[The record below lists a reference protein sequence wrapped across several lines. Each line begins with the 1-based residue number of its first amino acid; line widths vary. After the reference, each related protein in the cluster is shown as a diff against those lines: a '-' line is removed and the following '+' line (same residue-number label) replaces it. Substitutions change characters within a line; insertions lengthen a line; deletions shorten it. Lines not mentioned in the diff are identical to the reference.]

1 MPPRSKRGSNSVISI
16 DQAWQ
21 SVSLEERLELISRAQ
36 ASGLMATMATMFL
49 IGCMAYGF
57 DKIWLLVVGVAA
69 SSFVYPLFSSFSWR
83 TEKPALILA
92 YLAVRTVA
100 RRYAF
105 AYNVPDL
112 DIVFIYRAEIRE
124 LFRDK
129 AAEELA
135 RQELDVEIDTPVEAY
150 KTVWVVLMRG
160 GVVFLWERPGGA
172 KMEFLTHLTNE
183 SVLRKPTNNE
193 NPPDERALV
202 LEGVAAIKGRA
213 LMITSRYPAAHYV
226 FEKKVLAL
234 IEEQRALQE
243 TQERLRTQN
252 QAA

>member
-1 MPPRSKRGSNSVISI
+1 MPPRRGSNNLISI

-57 DKIWLLVVGVAA
+57 DKIWLLAVGVAA

-135 RQELDVEIDTPVEAY
+135 RQELDVEIDTPVEAT

-160 GVVFLWERPGGA
+160 GVVFLSERQGGA
-172 KMEFLTHLTNE
+172 KMEFLSHINNE
-183 SVLRKPTNNE
+183 SLLRKPLASE
-193 NPPDERALV
+193 NPPDDQTLV
-202 LEGVAAIKGRA
+202 LEGVGPTKGRV
-213 LMITSRYPAAHYV
+213 LMISSRYPAAHYV
-226 FEKKVLAL
+226 FEKKILAL
-234 IEEQRALQE
+234 IEEQRLFQE
-243 TQERLRTQN
+243 TQERLRTQT